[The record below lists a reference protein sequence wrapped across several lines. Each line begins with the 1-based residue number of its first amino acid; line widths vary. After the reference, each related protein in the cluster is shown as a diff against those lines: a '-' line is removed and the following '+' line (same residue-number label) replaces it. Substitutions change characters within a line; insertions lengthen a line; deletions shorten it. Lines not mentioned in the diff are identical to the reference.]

1 MGLTLNYYKGAITLF
16 VLLLA
21 ANNIFFVYIEKRFA
35 TYAKGIEQKSL
46 IQIINNLFFLHT
58 KSARNKIYE
67 TTTRFT
73 GVLVD

>member
-21 ANNIFFVYIEKRFA
+21 ANNKCFVYIEKRFA

-46 IQIINNLFFLHT
+46 IQIIDNRIFLRT
-58 KSARNKIYE
+58 KSARNKMYE
-67 TTTRFT
+67 NGR
-73 GVLVD
+73 GLS